1 MTRSMFDFIGRT
13 NSLLESVDSHEE
25 WMGHLDSVRDTRA
38 KAMAD
43 YTTQISTEF
52 DDRAKAV
59 ASRAHDTIQENYNAA
74 GISVVP
80 IDRVN
85 FPKKAGLSGPY
96 RYSKTGEVLYY
107 NYNSR
112 VYFDPTEKRNLSM
125 QEAREKMGI
134 ELGIFEDENRS
145 DSEIA
150 VFFDDKQMAMS
161 AYQIAQELGLK
172 RGEVTYDPTVDP
184 RYGVG
189 RYAVR
194 IGAHVQSTKPEAFY
208 GFLESIYDHVVEEDI
223 DQFEWLLSEA
233 VAKEKAKFGGVSKKE
248 AEMAG
253 NPLHNTRGNWAADR
267 ELPSG
272 TFTRTRREKGL
283 RLKSNDKRTKDG
295 RLQFVA
301 TKQACGRG
309 ARTPRA
315 NYNDNSGTAYGSKDY
330 GRRCW
335 DSKIPAWAAKG
346 SKAAK

>member
-13 NSLLESVDSHEE
+13 NALLENVDSHEE
-25 WMGHLDSVRDTRA
+25 WMGHLDNVRDTRA

-59 ASRAHDTIQENYNAA
+59 AARAHSTIQENYNAG

-85 FPKKAGLSGPY
+85 YPKKAGLSGPFRY
-96 RYSKTGEVLYY
+96 RTGEVLYFDY
-107 NYNSR
+107 KNR
-112 VYFDPTEKRNLSM
+112 AYFDPNERRNLSM

-134 ELGIFEDENRS
+134 KLGMYEDENRS
-145 DSEIA
+145 DSEVA
-150 VFFDDKQMAMS
+150 VFFDDRQMALS

-172 RGEVTYDPTVDP
+172 RGEVTYDPTIDP

-194 IGAHVQSTKPEAFY
+194 LGSHVQATKPEAFY
-208 GFLESIYDHVVEEDI
+208 GFLESLYDHVVEEDI

-233 VAKEKAKFGGVSKKE
+233 VKEKSKFGGVSNKDAK
-248 AEMAG
+248 AAG
-253 NPLHNTRGNWAADR
+253 NPLHDKEGVWAADR
-267 ELPSG
+267 DLPVG
-272 TFTRTRREKGL
+272 TFSRTRREKGL
-283 RLKSNDKRTKDG
+283 RLKARDKRTKDG

-335 DSKIPAWAAKG
+335 DGKIPAWAAKG
-346 SKAAK
+346 SKVEK

>member
-13 NSLLESVDSHEE
+13 NALLESVDSHEE
-25 WMGHLDSVRDTRA
+25 WMGHLDNVRDTRA

-43 YTTQISTEF
+43 YTTQISSEF

-85 FPKKAGLSGPY
+85 HPKKAGLSGPY

-107 NYNSR
+107 DYTNR
-112 VYFDPTEKRNLSM
+112 AYFDPSERRNISM

-145 DSEIA
+145 DSEVA
-150 VFFDDKQMAMS
+150 VFFDDKQTAMS
-161 AYQIAQELGLK
+161 AYQIAQEYGMK

-194 IGAHVQSTKPEAFY
+194 VAAHVQSTKPDAFY

-233 VAKEKAKFGGVSKKE
+233 VAKKKSRFGGVSDKE
-248 AEMAG
+248 AARPG
-253 NPLHNTRGNWAADR
+253 NPLHDKEGNWARDQD
-267 ELPSG
+267 LPLG
-272 TFTRTRREKGL
+272 TFSGGRTNSDM
-283 RLKSNDKRTKDG
+283 RLKARDKRSKDG
-295 RLQFVA
+295 KLQFVA
-301 TKQACGRG
+301 TKLTCGRG
-309 ARTPRA
+309 ARPSATP
-315 NYNDNSGTAYGSKDY
+315 YNKGKGTEYGSKNY
-330 GRRCW
+330 ARRCW
-335 DSKIPAWAAKG
+335 DGKIPAWASKGAKVE
-346 SKAAK
+346 K